1 MVTSAFFAV
10 CAIQFFVDVIAHRAL
25 SAASSG
31 TRQLIAHSRQ
41 ATSDYVLMPALA
53 VGFKLGRAIGRVL
66 NIPDAA
72 AVRGRFL
79 VTIILTSAM
88 CYFVTGAS
96 AQPGER
102 KEASQA
108 AVRILGA

>member
-31 TRQLIAHSRQ
+31 ARQLIAHPRQ
-41 ATSDYVLMPALA
+41 VISDYVLMPALA
-53 VGFKLGRAIGRVL
+53 VGSKLGRVIGRVL
-66 NIPDAA
+66 NIPNAA
-72 AVRGRFL
+72 AVRGSLL
-79 VTIILTSAM
+79 VTIILTGVV

-96 AQPGER
+96 A
-102 KEASQA
+102 
-108 AVRILGA
+108 

>member
-10 CAIQFFVDVIAHRAL
+10 CAIQFFVDVIAHRTL
-25 SAASSG
+25 SAASLG

-41 ATSDYVLMPALA
+41 ATSDYVLMPALG
-53 VGFKLGRAIGRVL
+53 VGFKLGKAIGRVL
-66 NIPDAA
+66 NIPEAA

-79 VTIILTSAM
+79 VTIILTSAV

-96 AQPGER
+96 A
-102 KEASQA
+102 
-108 AVRILGA
+108 